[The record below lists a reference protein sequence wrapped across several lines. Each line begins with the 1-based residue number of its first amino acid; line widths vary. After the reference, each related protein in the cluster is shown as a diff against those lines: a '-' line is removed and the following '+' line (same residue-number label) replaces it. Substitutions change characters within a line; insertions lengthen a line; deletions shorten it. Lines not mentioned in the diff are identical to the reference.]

1 LLEKIKNNQP
11 LTKAELEELTEKEK
25 KNKQRKGA
33 KGQGKKQTAIA
44 DSKLEGGLNSQK
56 AAAKYAKVN
65 TRTIRRW
72 VANGM
77 PTGKLDGKTIYIA
90 EMLDFYKLNEGK
102 ESSKD
107 RKREQKAQADYKTTK
122 ATLLELELKIK
133 QGELIA
139 REAIEKE
146 RIVRILTVKR
156 ALLGLGRKLAPR
168 LANIKDPRKIQSRII
183 EEVRLIIERFAK

>member
-1 LLEKIKNNQP
+1 MLEKIKNNQP

-33 KGQGKKQTAIA
+33 KKPRSGDK
-44 DSKLEGGLNSQK
+44 DSPLAGGLNSQK

-72 VANGM
+72 VQAGM

-90 EMLDFYKLNEGK
+90 EMLDFYKLNEG
-102 ESSKD
+102 SQTSGD

-122 ATLLELELKIK
+122 AQLLELELKIK
-133 QGELIA
+133 QGELIE
-139 REAIEKE
+139 RDSIEKE
-146 RIVRILTVKR
+146 RILRILTVKR
-156 ALLGLGRKLAPR
+156 ALLGLGRTLAPQ
-168 LANIKDPRKIQSRII
+168 LATIKNPRKIQSRIDK
-183 EEVRLIIERFAK
+183 EVRTIIEKFAKS